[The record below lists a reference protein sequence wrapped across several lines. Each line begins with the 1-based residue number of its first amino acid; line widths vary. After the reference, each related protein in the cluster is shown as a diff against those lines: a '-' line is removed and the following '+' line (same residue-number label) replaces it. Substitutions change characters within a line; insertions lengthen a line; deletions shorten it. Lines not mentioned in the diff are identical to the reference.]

1 MHISLI
7 FINERMILMEKIKYF
22 YVVTLTDNK
31 MKIQHN
37 KCGKY
42 YLTINFSDKKAIYYK
57 NSEQEKKEWSEVKE
71 LADTLHKLDIQNE
84 IIIHGE
90 DEYDIPQVISQT
102 IDTLCYEPKRNA
114 AVVEVR
120 ELRSGN
126 PQCVDMSEYFGE

>member
-1 MHISLI
+1 
-7 FINERMILMEKIKYF
+7 
-22 YVVTLTDNK
+22 

-114 AVVEVR
+114 AVVRVQG
-120 ELRSGN
+120 LSSGN
-126 PQCVDMSEYFGE
+126 PQCVDMSEYSGE